1 MLVALART
9 SARKGL
15 VKSPGARET
24 LDAFSPPAPPTAID
38 RDGSVCSTAALQRQI
53 AGQSTEGRQS
63 TTPPPSSLWLV
74 FQILI
79 RRGIEVSL
87 GLSLVQLQAHA

>member
-1 MLVALART
+1 M
-9 SARKGL
+9 
-15 VKSPGARET
+15 ET
-24 LDAFSPPAPPTAID
+24 LDAFSPPAPPAAID
-38 RDGSVCSTAALQRQI
+38 RDGSVCSTAAAI
-53 AGQSTEGRQS
+53 AGQS